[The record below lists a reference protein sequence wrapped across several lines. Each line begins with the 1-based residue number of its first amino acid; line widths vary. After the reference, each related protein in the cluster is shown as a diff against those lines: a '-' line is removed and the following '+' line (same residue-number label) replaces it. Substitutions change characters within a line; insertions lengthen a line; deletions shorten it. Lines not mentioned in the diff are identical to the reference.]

1 MTNTSAIFTALWH
14 QRVKTFS
21 IIFFTCICVSV
32 AFAQNY
38 PSRTITIVM
47 PYIAGGPTDAT
58 FRDLARG
65 MSQDLGQSV
74 VIENKPGGG
83 AMLGA
88 QYVSR
93 AKPDGYTLL
102 ASVVANMVTSPLLMQ
117 NPPFNPSKDF
127 IPISTVS
134 TNPLILVASKSSGI
148 TSLSDLIAK
157 AKAKPGELA
166 IASFGHGTPSHLAIE
181 LLKTTAKI
189 DVIHI
194 PYNGSSPAMIDLRG
208 GRVPLLMEI
217 LPSHV
222 QTLANGEVIG
232 LAIAQKKRSE
242 ITPSVPTF
250 QESGLPGF
258 EALTWMALSAPAGT
272 PKEVIK
278 KINESVQRSSA
289 DPAYQ
294 TTMRNRGMPV
304 TPSSPEEMDLMIRN
318 ETTKWEAVIRNAA
331 IKKAD

>member
-1 MTNTSAIFTALWH
+1 MTNTAISKSVWRQQINAL
-14 QRVKTFS
+14 F
-21 IIFFTCICVSV
+21 ILFFTSIFASLAC
-32 AFAQNY
+32 AQNY

-47 PYIAGGPTDAT
+47 PYVAGGPTDAA
-58 FRDLARG
+58 FRDLARV

-74 VIENKPGGG
+74 IVENKPGGG
-83 AMLGA
+83 ALLGA

-93 AKPDGYTLL
+93 AKPDGYILL

-117 NPPFNPSKDF
+117 NPPYNPSKDF
-127 IPISTVS
+127 LPISMVS

-148 TSLSDLIAK
+148 TSLGDLIAK
-157 AKAKPGELA
+157 AKAKPGEIA
-166 IASFGHGTPSHLAIE
+166 IASYGHGTPSHLAIE

-189 DVIHI
+189 DVIDI
-194 PYNGSSPAMIDLRG
+194 PYNGSAPAMIDLRG
-208 GRVPLLMEI
+208 GRVPLIMDI
-217 LPSHV
+217 LPSQV
-222 QTLANGEVIG
+222 QTLANGDVIG

-242 ITPSVPTF
+242 IVPSVPTF
-250 QESGLPGF
+250 QEAGLPGF

-272 PKEVIK
+272 PKEIIT

-294 TTMRNRGMPV
+294 AAMRNRGMPV
-304 TPSSPEEMDLMIRN
+304 TPSSSEEMDLMIRN